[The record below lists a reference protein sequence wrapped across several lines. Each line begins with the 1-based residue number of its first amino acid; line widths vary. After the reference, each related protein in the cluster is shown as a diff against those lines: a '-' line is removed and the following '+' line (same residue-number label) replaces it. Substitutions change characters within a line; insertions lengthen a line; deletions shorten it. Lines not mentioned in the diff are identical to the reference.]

1 MPRRGARTRVG
12 VVTLQGVRVTPLR
25 RIAVSG
31 GDVLHALRATDP
43 GYAGFGE
50 AYFSTVRERAIK
62 SWRRHERMTLNL
74 VVPAGHVRFVLC
86 DMDEIHF
93 AVHELGPENPTRL
106 TVPPG
111 VWLAFEGL
119 AAPSSIV
126 LNIADLVHDPD
137 ELVRKELSEIPFDWS
152 RSGVE

>member
-1 MPRRGARTRVG
+1 M
-12 VVTLQGVRVTPLR
+12 TLEGVRITPLR

-43 GYAGFGE
+43 DFAGFGE
-50 AYFSTVRERAIK
+50 AYFSTVHERAIK

-86 DMDEIHF
+86 DAEEINF
-93 AVHELGPENPTRL
+93 AVHELGPENPARL

-137 ELVRKELSEIPFDWS
+137 ELVCKELSEIPFDWS